1 MGRELQKKKNKS
13 SIPKKTRRK
22 NPRVHKVRPLGNALI
37 AENWDK
43 KQTLA
48 QNYKR
53 LGLVSRL
60 NKRSGGTEKSL
71 SSIVAATSNPVILS
85 TKLAPGEA
93 LIERDEDGNVVKI
106 VYGKS
111 AEEALNDDDDEG
123 GMEEVGENMSTDIV
137 KALEEQASFAS
148 KTERSQSEREKEW
161 VETLV
166 QKYGR
171 DYSKMVWDRKLNP
184 YQQTEGDIKRRIA
197 KWEKWEKTQK
207 KQDEVTAE

>member
-1 MGRELQKKKNKS
+1 M
-13 SIPKKTRRK
+13 
-22 NPRVHKVRPLGNALI
+22 LGSLR
-37 AENWDK
+37 DK

-71 SSIVAATSNPVILS
+71 ASITAALKPAVSS

-93 LIERDEDGNVVKI
+93 RIERDEDGNVVKI

-111 AEEALNDDDDEG
+111 AEEALDDADE
-123 GMEEVGENMSTDIV
+123 MEEEERDTKTNIV
-137 KALEEQASFAS
+137 KALEEQASYTV
-148 KTERSQSEREKEW
+148 KRERSQSDREKEW
-161 VETLV
+161 VEALV
-166 QKYGR
+166 QKHGH

-184 YQQTEGDIKRRIA
+184 YQQSEGDIKRRIA
-197 KWEKWEKTQK
+197 KWEKAQK
-207 KQDEVTAE
+207 KKDVTVE